1 VHLVVTD
8 SGLGGLA
15 VCAAIERA
23 LAAAQTDMRLTYV
36 NAWPAMGTG
45 YNDLPDMAA
54 RARVLDRAL
63 DAMRAMRPDAILI
76 ACNTLS
82 IVYEHTAFRVNGGV
96 PVQGI
101 VGGGVHLFLELLTRH
116 PASALVLIGTRTTI
130 DSGVHR
136 TRLVQRGIAE
146 ERLGAASCH
155 GLATAI
161 ERDPDSDATASL
173 IDTCAARA
181 ATVAPP
187 GDPLFVGLVCT
198 HYGMVADR
206 IAAALAAQTGRRVL
220 PLDPNARLV
229 EEVVTRAANSF
240 GPPIAGAAS
249 GVEVISKV
257 ELPVEQREAVA
268 RLLEPISA
276 MTASALRE
284 YRHMP
289 DLF

>member
-1 VHLVVTD
+1 
-8 SGLGGLA
+8 
-15 VCAAIERA
+15 
-23 LAAAQTDMRLTYV
+23 
-36 NAWPAMGTG
+36 
-45 YNDLPDMAA
+45 
-54 RARVLDRAL
+54 
-63 DAMRAMRPDAILI
+63 
-76 ACNTLS
+76 
-82 IVYEHTAFRVNGGV
+82 
-96 PVQGI
+96 
-101 VGGGVHLFLELLTRH
+101 VHLFLELLTRH